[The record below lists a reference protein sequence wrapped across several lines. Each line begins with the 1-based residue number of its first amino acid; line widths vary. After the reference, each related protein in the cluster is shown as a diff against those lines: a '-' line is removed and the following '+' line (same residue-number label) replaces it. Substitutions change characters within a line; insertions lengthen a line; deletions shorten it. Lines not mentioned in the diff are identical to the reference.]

1 MACVFNKNTLPPR
14 NQRSS
19 HLHHNSKC
27 TFYKTTYF
35 LKKMSSK
42 YLRKHLPIAEKLAEN
57 RRKWRE
63 TTGWKCARS
72 SGYRHRMEAWNY
84 WQARRR
90 PAMMAG
96 RRVCSGEVRRRRG
109 VDGWLAGHLVHWFA
123 RESTGGRKKNVGKK
137 EEKPFF

>member
-1 MACVFNKNTLPPR
+1 
-14 NQRSS
+14 
-19 HLHHNSKC
+19 
-27 TFYKTTYF
+27 
-35 LKKMSSK
+35 
-42 YLRKHLPIAEKLAEN
+42 
-57 RRKWRE
+57 
-63 TTGWKCARS
+63 
-72 SGYRHRMEAWNY
+72 MEAWNY

-137 EEKPFF
+137 EEKPFFKIKFSKITILPLYSFTCNSQTVTLIWAYHMSTNSYQQALCNNTKVKTKTLIQQKVKVKINFLIYSN